1 MAKVIIIGCGVAGPT
16 LAIFLKRLG
25 FQPVIYERAK
35 QFADAGLSL
44 LFVCSSARRV
54 PTRVLVSLTTLGHA
68 RGKVYSPMV

>member
-1 MAKVIIIGCGVAGPT
+1 MTKVIIIGCGVAGPT

-44 LFVCSSARRV
+44 LFVRSSSS
-54 PTRVLVSLTTLGHA
+54 PTEFSFH
-68 RGKVYSPMV
+68 